1 MTATTSVTPRTSTYA
16 NHKLSFW
23 GVLRSEALKFRT
35 LTTNWVMTLVIG
47 AVLVLLALAVGAA
60 INQLYSY
67 TTDPQLAADAAE
79 RGAMPQSVEGIVDMT
94 YGLGGSGMQLA
105 CMLIASVA
113 VVFIASEYATHQI
126 NTTLTAVPKRSMV
139 YLAKLII
146 VSIYAFVIGFVFAAI
161 SYFVGLMLVN
171 DNIANQVDFNSGVVM
186 NWLGVAIFSMLM
198 AWMGLGFGA
207 LLRNNA
213 GGIVLVVVL
222 MFVISLVFMMFPWEW
237 ATDFAKYLPMAMGE
251 TIIGYGL
258 PDDAEIGYVQAGGIL
273 ALWSAI
279 PALLGYLRFRF
290 TDPK

>member
-1 MTATTSVTPRTSTYA
+1 MTATSISPRTSTYA
-16 NHKLSFW
+16 NHNLSFW

-60 INQLYSY
+60 LNKLYDF
-67 TTDPQLAADAAE
+67 TTDPQAAADAAE
-79 RGAMPQSVEGIVDMT
+79 RGAAPQTIESIVNMA

-139 YLAKLII
+139 YIAKLII

-161 SYFVGLMLVN
+161 SYFVGLLVVN
-171 DNIANQVDFNSGVVM
+171 ENITNQMDFNSGVVM

-198 AWMGLGFGA
+198 SWMGLGFGA

-222 MFVISLVFMMFPWEW
+222 MFVMSLVFLMFPWEW
-237 ATDFAKYLPMAMGE
+237 ATNFSKYLPMSMGE
-251 TIIGYGL
+251 TLIGYGL
-258 PDDAEIGYVQAGGIL
+258 PDDAEIGYLKAGGIL
-273 ALWSAI
+273 ALWSGI
-279 PALLGYLRFRF
+279 PAILGYLRFRF